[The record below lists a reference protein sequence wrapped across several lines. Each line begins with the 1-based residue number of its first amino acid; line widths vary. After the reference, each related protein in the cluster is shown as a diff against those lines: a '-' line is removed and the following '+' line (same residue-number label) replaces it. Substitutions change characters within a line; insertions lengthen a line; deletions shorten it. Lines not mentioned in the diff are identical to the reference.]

1 MGAPISQIDLDTQPV
16 EAPETGRAG
25 ERREVAGRSPAQ
37 IAWLRLRHDTVSMI
51 ALVLCVLITL
61 LAIAAPFL
69 NSAGVLEPY
78 EFHNN
83 LVGGLGSMPT
93 GPWGGMSW
101 GHMFGVEPG
110 TGRDVFSRVALGI
123 SFSLLI
129 ATAATLLSVLM
140 GGVLGIISGYMGKGT
155 DFWISRFMDL
165 VLCFPQTLMLLAL
178 SPVLKQRLSDMG
190 IPGGPN
196 GTPVSAVYL
205 ILVLGFFSGPYFGRI
220 IRGQV
225 LSLRNREFVEAARS
239 LGAKRRRIWFRELA
253 PNLWAPLLVFASL
266 TLPLNIGA
274 EAALSYLGVGLQA
287 PTPSLGNIL
296 SNSVN
301 YYSADPAFFYL
312 PGIALVLIVLSFNLL
327 GDGLRDALD
336 PKSTR

>member
-1 MGAPISQIDLDTQPV
+1 MGAPISQIDLETQQVEEV
-16 EAPETGRAG
+16 EARPEG
-25 ERREVAGRSPAQ
+25 EQRITGRSPAQ
-37 IAWLRLRHDTVSMI
+37 IAWLRLRRDKVSMV
-51 ALVLCVLITL
+51 ALVLCILITL
-61 LAIAAPFL
+61 LALAAPFL
-69 NSAGVLEPY
+69 NSAKVLQPY
-78 EFHNN
+78 TFHNN

-101 GHMFGVEPG
+101 SHLFGVEPG
-110 TGRDVFSRVALGI
+110 TGRDVFSRVALGV

-178 SPVLKQRLSDMG
+178 SPVLKQRITDLG
-190 IPGGPN
+190 VPA
-196 GTPVSAVYL
+196 GTATSAVYL

-312 PGIALVLIVLSFNLL
+312 PGITLVVIVLSFNLL

-336 PKSTR
+336 PKSAR

>member
-1 MGAPISQIDLDTQPV
+1 MDLDTQPV
-16 EAPETGRAG
+16 EGGEAGRDG
-25 ERREVAGRSPAQ
+25 EQREVAGRSPAQ
-37 IAWLRLRHDTVSMI
+37 IAWLRLRRDKVSMT

-61 LAIAAPFL
+61 LALAAPFL
-69 NSAGVLEPY
+69 NSARVLQPY
-78 EFHNN
+78 AFHVN

-93 GPWGGMSW
+93 GPWGGMGWS
-101 GHMFGVEPG
+101 HIFGVEPG
-110 TGRDVFSRVALGI
+110 TGRDVFARVVLGI

-129 ATAATLLSVLM
+129 ATSATLLSVLM

-178 SPVLKQRLSDMG
+178 SPVLKQRITDLG
-190 IPGGPN
+190 VPGG
-196 GTPVSAVYL
+196 TATSAVYL

-336 PKSTR
+336 PKSAR

>member
-1 MGAPISQIDLDTQPV
+1 MGAPISQIDLETQPV
-16 EAPETGRAG
+16 EETAAGREG
-25 ERREVAGRSPAQ
+25 EQRGVAGRSPAQ
-37 IAWLRLRHDTVSMI
+37 IAWLRLRRDKVSMV
-51 ALVLCVLITL
+51 ALVICILITL
-61 LAIAAPFL
+61 LAIAAPIL
-69 NSAGVLEPY
+69 NSAKVLQPY
-78 EFHNN
+78 TFHDN

-101 GHMFGVEPG
+101 SHLFGVEPG
-110 TGRDVFSRVALGI
+110 TGRDVFSRVVVGV

-129 ATAATLLSVLM
+129 ASSATLLSVLM
-140 GGVLGIISGYMGKGT
+140 GGVLGIISGYMGRST

-178 SPVLKQRLSDMG
+178 SPVLKQRITDLG
-190 IPGGPN
+190 VPA
-196 GTPVSAVYL
+196 GTATSAVYL
-205 ILVLGFFSGPYFGRI
+205 ILVLGFFSGPFFGRI

-225 LSLRNREFVEAARS
+225 LSLRNREFVEAAQS

-253 PNLWAPLLVFASL
+253 PNLWTPLLVFASL
-266 TLPLNIGA
+266 NLPLNIGA
-274 EAALSYLGVGLQA
+274 EAALSFLGVGLQA
-287 PTPSLGNIL
+287 PAPSLGNIL

-312 PGIALVLIVLSFNLL
+312 PGITLVLIVLSFNLL

-336 PKSTR
+336 PKSAR